1 MRDSDIQNGR
11 VIVNWWVTAGIL
23 FASSV
28 FFGEIIANSL
38 ILGGVVG
45 MFGIALWI
53 AYELRAWES
62 TQIDPDELDD

>member
-23 FASSV
+23 VV
-28 FFGEIIANSL
+28 FSIISGEIIANSL

-45 MFGIALWI
+45 MIGVALWI
-53 AYELRAWES
+53 AYELRAWEP